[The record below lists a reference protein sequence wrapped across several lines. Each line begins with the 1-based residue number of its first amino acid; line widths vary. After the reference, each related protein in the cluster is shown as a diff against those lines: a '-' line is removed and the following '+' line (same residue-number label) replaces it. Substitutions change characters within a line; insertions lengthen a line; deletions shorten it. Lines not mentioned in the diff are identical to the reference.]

1 MCILGRNRHK
11 TKHNTALC
19 QRCMTERIKCLTKR
33 SVRHIFISWAVRRSP
48 VGTKAVAGSKTL
60 ERKGNGKGHIHTECP
75 PTSRPEVSR
84 RETHR
89 GALRRS
95 DVLYHQH
102 RQGDVSGP
110 GRGPETEPARGAEE
124 RAVLDLQ
131 ALVGNQ
137 RRSPHAVGPLAGAA
151 RRANPR
157 TGHWH

>member
-1 MCILGRNRHK
+1 MCVHKQIPRFFLHMCVHEHILNSGSRLRRK
-11 TKHNTALC
+11 KETKMDR
-19 QRCMTERIKCLTKR
+19 QRRP
-33 SVRHIFISWAVRRSP
+33 WAPKGKS
-48 VGTKAVAGSKTL
+48 KAVAGSKTL
-60 ERKGNGKGHIHTECP
+60 ERKGNGKDHIHTECP

-137 RRSPHAVGPLAGAA
+137 RRSHAVGPLAGAA